1 MIDYSD
7 CSSYIIMKCNKI
19 CNEKSNN
26 QENKFQLLFKY
37 KVRYG
42 RYRKEYTKI
51 IRNLFNVDKIINNG
65 G

>member
-1 MIDYSD
+1 
-7 CSSYIIMKCNKI
+7 MKYNKI